1 MSPSMGVQFTR
12 KMASLVLDNIPS
24 LNIWFERH
32 KIDGFTLE
40 NLYRADLWEK
50 AERLSK
56 ALKSRPGKGKGLGKL
71 KRQPEESDTIMVRP
85 FNY

>member
-1 MSPSMGVQFTR
+1 MSLMLG
-12 KMASLVLDNIPS
+12 NIPS
-24 LNIWFERH
+24 LNNIWFET
-32 KIDGFTLE
+32 DGFTQLD

-56 ALKSRPGKGKGLGKL
+56 ALKSRPGKGKRLEKL